1 MVDIGGCG
9 RDYPGAQRPLGIT
22 DLWAFIYLASVA
34 GCTIHTLTS
43 TILSH
48 IPHLFLPQKDQVEIM
63 LIYTDGD
70 GQMRFTSAHG
80 CGRPVK

>member
-1 MVDIGGCG
+1 MVVAETI
-9 RDYPGAQRPLGIT
+9 LGPRGLWESL
-22 DLWAFIYLASVA
+22 DLWALMDLASVA

-48 IPHLFLPQKDQVEIM
+48 TPHLFLPQKDQVEIM

-70 GQMRFTSAHG
+70 EQMRFTSAHG
-80 CGRPVK
+80 CGLPVK